1 MGARLTFWRWSRV
14 PKKGSRNEAIE
25 IRISRSFAAR
35 DGSAVKSHSTIL
47 QRLRRQISL
56 DYCTIPPATQARVS
70 SDWSVIEKYI
80 SVSEVTR
87 TVVWGGETL
96 TLTLTPPHTTTSF
109 PGSLSYPSPR
119 LLPFIIPFI
128 AVHQSVHRSV
138 GTGRREPWER
148 SCRSRLPLG
157 SLRSPIFFTFSPQCG
172 AWGSFSKVPI
182 INGPVKLF

>member
-56 DYCTIPPATQARVS
+56 DYCTIPPATQTRVS

-96 TLTLTPPHTTTSF
+96 TLTLT
-109 PGSLSYPSPR
+109 LSIPSPYYNLVPR
-119 LLPFIIPFI
+119 FSLLPVSPSPTL
-128 AVHQSVHRSV
+128 HHSRHRCS
-138 GTGRREPWER
+138 
-148 SCRSRLPLG
+148 SICS
-157 SLRSPIFFTFSPQCG
+157 SLRRDR
-172 AWGSFSKVPI
+172 
-182 INGPVKLF
+182 